1 MMYRPLNL
9 VFQLHMRIQQ
19 LQPQHALQKEAF
31 LMMSPT
37 SNNIHITAMRTVI
50 RRKHGLRACTELFL
64 ETSLKVCSINKAN
77 CM

>member
-50 RRKHGLRACTELFL
+50 RRKHGLRACTEHFFGNFI
-64 ETSLKVCSINKAN
+64 KGVFN
-77 CM
+77 